1 METTAQLGAQGS
13 FRWYTMAQVAT
24 FLNSRKHV
32 AWKLTERGGLASLTA
47 SDSQTLAH
55 QTWSLPKEKFSKPVV
70 IRGAAT
76 VLQNGERWL
85 VDAGEGT
92 QLEVQAGTTQK

>member
-1 METTAQLGAQGS
+1 M
-13 FRWYTMAQVAT
+13 
-24 FLNSRKHV
+24 
-32 AWKLTERGGLASLTA
+32 A

-55 QTWSLPKEKFSKPVV
+55 QTWSLPTDKFGKPVV

-76 VLQNGERWL
+76 VAQDGERWL

-92 QLEVQAGTTQK
+92 QLEVQAGVIRK